1 MEISYLATEQV
12 NPASAAIEEMSIA
25 ELTAY
30 INREDQTVA
39 QAVAQVLPQVNCLVE
54 EAVQCI
60 RNQGRILYIG
70 AGTSGRLGIL
80 DASECPPSYGVS
92 PDLVQGIIAGGS
104 KAILA
109 AQEGAE
115 DAELAAIEDLQ
126 AHQLCDKDIVI
137 GLAASGRTPYVLS
150 GLAYATKIGA
160 KTGAISCVKG
170 AALSAEAEIAIEVL
184 VGPEVVAGSSRMK
197 AGTAQKL
204 ILNMISTATMI
215 QLGKVY
221 KGYMVDVQPT
231 NAKLVTRAKH
241 IIQKTTGC
249 SATEAEEVFIKSKQQ
264 VKKAI
269 LMQLGQLSL
278 AEAEILLE
286 QYQDNI
292 VLVIAALKKADR
304 EV

>member
-1 MEISYLATEQV
+1 MDIHELHTEQV
-12 NPASAAIEEMSIA
+12 NPASATIEEMSIA

-30 INREDQTVA
+30 INQEDQKVA
-39 QAVAQVLPQVNCLVE
+39 HAVAQVLPQVNRLIEQTVDCV
-54 EAVQCI
+54 
-60 RNQGRILYIG
+60 RKQGRILYIG

-80 DASECPPSYGVS
+80 DASECPPTYGVS
-92 PDLVQGIIAGGS
+92 PELVQGIIAGGP
-104 KAILA
+104 KAILS

-115 DAELAAIEDLQ
+115 DAQLAAMEDLQ
-126 AHQLCDKDIVI
+126 DHQVCDKDMVI

-150 GLAYATKIGA
+150 ALSYAKKVGA
-160 KTGAISCVKG
+160 KTASISCVEG
-170 AALSAEAEIAIEVL
+170 AELSAVADIAIEVL

-231 NAKLVTRAKH
+231 NAKLVKRAKQ
-241 IIQKTTGC
+241 IIQKTTAC
-249 SATEAEEVFIKSKQQ
+249 SEAEAEHVFSQSKQQ

-269 LMQLGQLSL
+269 LMQLGGVSL
-278 AEAEILLE
+278 DESEALLE
-286 QYQDNI
+286 KHQDNI
-292 VLVIAALKKADR
+292 VHAIGEFMKN
-304 EV
+304 EE